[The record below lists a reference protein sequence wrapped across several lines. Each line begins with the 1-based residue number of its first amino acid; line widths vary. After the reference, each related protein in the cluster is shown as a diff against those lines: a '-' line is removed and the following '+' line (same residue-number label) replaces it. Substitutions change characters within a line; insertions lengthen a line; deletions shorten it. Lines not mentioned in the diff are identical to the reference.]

1 MKRKSFIKVGW
12 FRKKIDI
19 PDLDERIEDYLDRSF
34 LGKGAKFT
42 LLWQKEEDDKIEQH
56 EKAVIMFENHDIRR
70 RIALITANYNYFHY
84 DTFYYYNYFH
94 YDTFYFGGK
103 IAYSDSQKRKF
114 EWPIEDFKNWP
125 EDIKTFTLKFVKALE
140 DAYYNWKEVND
151 EKMKKEKNFQDELKK
166 QELEEVK
173 SFFGEVLK

>member
-12 FRKKIDI
+12 FRKNIYI
-19 PDLDERIEDYLDRSF
+19 PDLDERIEGYLDRSF
-34 LGKGAKFT
+34 LGKGTKFT
-42 LLWQKEEDDKIEQH
+42 LLWQKEEDNKIERH
-56 EKAVIMFENHDIRR
+56 EKAVIIFENHDIRR
-70 RIALITANYNYFHY
+70 RIALITAHYNHFNY
-84 DTFYYYNYFH
+84 DTS
-94 YDTFYFGGK
+94 YFGGK

-151 EKMKKEKNFQDELKK
+151 AKIEKENIFQEELKK
-166 QELEEVK
+166 QELEEVNA
-173 SFFGEVLK
+173 FFGEVLK